1 MDALAITSNIFG
13 GKEMS
18 RLLSVKYR
26 TDIESREQPLY
37 TVSEAAQYLGIQ
49 SQTLTTWLFGR
60 HYWTKKQGRK
70 FWPPVITPA
79 NEDLGLLSFYNLAEA
94 HILAATRYKHNV
106 SFPAVRGAIT
116 NLVTEY
122 PAASE
127 HPLLSH
133 EFYTD
138 GKNIFIKTIEET
150 IDISREQL
158 SLKTIM
164 DEFLERV
171 IRDNDD
177 NPFKVFPIVPGMTE
191 RVISMTFRVSSSR
204 PVIDGTGVQVAVVW
218 GRHKSGE
225 SVDSI
230 AEDFEIPVEKIKRAI
245 DYAEWKA
252 KAA

>member
-1 MDALAITSNIFG
+1 MDALGIASDIFG

-18 RLLSVKYR
+18 RLLSVPYR
-26 TDIESREQPLY
+26 PDIDSREQPLY
-37 TVSEAAQYLGIQ
+37 TVPEAAQYLGLQ
-49 SQTLTTWLFGR
+49 SRTLTTWLYGR

-79 NEDLGLLSFYNLAEA
+79 NKDLALLSFYNLAEA

-116 NLVTEY
+116 NLIAQY
-122 PAASE
+122 PIASK

-133 EFYTD
+133 DFYTD
-138 GKNIFIKTIEET
+138 GKNLFIKTIEET
-150 IDISREQL
+150 LDISREQL
-158 SLKTIM
+158 SLKAIM

-171 IRDNDD
+171 VRDGDG
-177 NPFKVFPIVPGMTE
+177 NPFKVFPIVPGMTAK
-191 RVISMTFRVSSSR
+191 VVSMTFRVSSSR

-225 SVDSI
+225 PIDSI
-230 AEDFEIPVEKIKRAI
+230 AEDFNIPVERIKQAI